1 LLEIESFKRFSFYN
15 FRKEEGPSK
24 CVDKVCVT
32 PAPKSE
38 VPSEYL
44 NVGNGDLYYLS
55 QEELP
60 WAQAQ
65 YECLSRKGY
74 LAELNGK
81 FIESSFNETRSE
93 L

>member
-1 LLEIESFKRFSFYN
+1 MTFTTIIKN

-24 CVDKVCVT
+24 CINKTCVT
-32 PAPKSE
+32 PAPKQE

-44 NVGNGDLYYLS
+44 KVGSGDLYYLS

-74 LAELNGK
+74 LAELNGMLIY
-81 FIESSFNETRSE
+81 FTSSY
-93 L
+93 